1 MCRVDPSKVL
11 AVLDWELSTLG
22 KSGPV
27 IFVLVLVLHLL
38 PLLGDPLADASYGC
52 LAHHIAS
59 SSGMLSGLKGLDL
72 EALGILTDTQYMEEY
87 CANAGIPSM
96 ADTANF
102 YLSFGFFRMAA
113 ILQGVY
119 KRSLEGGC
127 TVVLY
132 LYFVIPTVFLHVS
145 YFFTQ
150 EKPVDRMLRRL
161 EGSPR

>member
-1 MCRVDPSKVL
+1 MIYGISANPSPGLV
-11 AVLDWELSTLG
+11 
-22 KSGPV
+22 
-27 IFVLVLVLHLL
+27 VLVLHLL

-72 EALGILTDTQYMEEY
+72 EALGIPTDTQYMEEY

-119 KRSLEGGC
+119 KRSLEGGFNRFNH
-127 TVVLY
+127 LY
-132 LYFVIPTVFLHVS
+132 LVIPKPYRFPPCLLLVS
-145 YFFTQ
+145 SGKASGQNAEEAGRIT
-150 EKPVDRMLRRL
+150 KVI
-161 EGSPR
+161 

>member
-1 MCRVDPSKVL
+1 M
-11 AVLDWELSTLG
+11 
-22 KSGPV
+22 
-27 IFVLVLVLHLL
+27 LVLLHLL

-72 EALGILTDTQYMEEY
+72 EALGIPTDTQYMEEY

-127 TVVLY
+127 PIVLY
-132 LYFVIPTVFLHVS
+132 L
-145 YFFTQ
+145 
-150 EKPVDRMLRRL
+150 
-161 EGSPR
+161 